1 MDTIAEVAPEK
12 GPPTRPI
19 PFTYFMWTFFIIN
32 MLSTG
37 SVTVFGGHVIFS
49 LFVSNCSA
57 AVFFS
62 FESSRWISPL
72 MMEAFI
78 RGCGLDPQ
86 SYVGFLQFQIID
98 FVMHGL
104 PFLTSMIQLSQK
116 TLFSSYEILTIF
128 TTCATSLAVHFG
140 WALLYAGD
148 LDLTHVY
155 CPDLVM
161 QESKSRPA
169 WNAMWFVAFLGHF
182 FPVATCLLLNW

>member
-1 MDTIAEVAPEK
+1 
-12 GPPTRPI
+12 
-19 PFTYFMWTFFIIN
+19 
-32 MLSTG
+32 
-37 SVTVFGGHVIFS
+37 
-49 LFVSNCSA
+49 
-57 AVFFS
+57 
-62 FESSRWISPL
+62 
-72 MMEAFI
+72 MEAFI

-182 FPVATCLLLNW
+182 FPVATFLLLNWWRWATVWTAEDVSGRWCQIISKHYNWVIERWGNYQL